1 MSRSA
6 HGREVGSGGT
16 PSAGVFTKSRA
27 GAPPGFFDC
36 EAAGLA
42 WLRVADGPRVA
53 RVLDVSPTRL
63 DLERVSPAAPTRE
76 AAHAFGRALA
86 VVHDAGAPAWGAPP
100 PGWTGDAFFG
110 PLDDPLPMPTGAWQ
124 DWPGFYAEAR
134 LAPVARQGLDRG
146 ALDAD
151 DARLLERLGERLADL
166 ARPALDD
173 SPARVHGDLW
183 SGNVLWGRREPGP
196 DGARDAVEAVLIDP
210 AAHGGHR
217 EADLAMLA
225 LFGAPFLDEIVAGYD
240 AAHPLARGWRHR
252 VALHQVYPVA
262 VHAVLF
268 GGGYRAQ
275 LRSTVRALL
284 GDA

>member
-1 MSRSA
+1 MSGP
-6 HGREVGSGGT
+6 GRGDG
-16 PSAGVFTKSRA
+16 SAGSPPDVFTKSRA
-27 GAPPGFFDC
+27 DAPAGFFDC

-42 WLRVADGPRVA
+42 WLRVPGGPRVA
-53 RVLDVSPTRL
+53 TVRGVGPTRL
-63 DLERVSPAAPTRE
+63 DLERVLPAAPTPE

-86 VVHDAGAPAWGAPP
+86 VVHDAGAQAWGAPP
-100 PGWTGDAFFG
+100 PGWSGDAFFG
-110 PLDDPLPMPTGAWQ
+110 PLDDPLPMPTGSWP
-124 DWPGFYAEAR
+124 DWPTFYAEAR
-134 LAPVARQGLDRG
+134 LLPVARQGRDRG

-151 DARLLERLGERLADL
+151 DARLLERLGARLADL

-183 SGNVLWGRREPGP
+183 SGNVLWSPLGPGP
-196 DGARDAVEAVLIDP
+196 GGRPGDVEAVLVDP

-225 LFGAPFLDEIVAGYD
+225 LFGAPFLEEILAGYD

-275 LRSTVRALL
+275 LRSSVRALL

>member
-1 MSRSA
+1 MRSP
-6 HGREVGSGGT
+6 GGA
-16 PSAGVFTKSRA
+16 PSGVFTKSRA
-27 GAPPGFFDC
+27 GAPRGFFDC
-36 EAAGLA
+36 EAAGLS
-42 WLRVADGPRVA
+42 WLAVEGGPRVA
-53 RVLDVSPTRL
+53 RVLGVSPTRL
-63 DLERVSPAAPTRE
+63 DLERVLPAAPTPE
-76 AAHAFGRALA
+76 AAEAFGRALA

-100 PGWTGDAFFG
+100 PGWTGDGFFG
-110 PLDDPLPMPTGAWQ
+110 PLDDPLPMPTGAWP
-124 DWPGFYAEAR
+124 DWPTFFAEAR
-134 LAPVARQGLDRG
+134 LLPVARQGRDRG

-151 DARLLERLGERLADL
+151 DARLLERLGDRLADL

-183 SGNVLWGRREPGP
+183 SGNVLWSPLDPGPGGRPGRRPG
-196 DGARDAVEAVLIDP
+196 AVEAVLIDP

-225 LFGAPFLDEIVAGYD
+225 LFGAPYLDQIVAGYD
-240 AAHPLARGWRHR
+240 AAHPLARGWRRR

-275 LRSTVRALL
+275 LRSSVRALL
-284 GDA
+284 GDV

>member
-1 MSRSA
+1 MSGP
-6 HGREVGSGGT
+6 GRGDGAGGA
-16 PSAGVFTKSRA
+16 PPGVFTTSRA
-27 GAPPGFFDC
+27 DAPPGFFDC
-36 EAAGLA
+36 EAAGLS
-42 WLRVADGPRVA
+42 WLAVAGGPRVA
-53 RVLDVSPTRL
+53 RALDVSPTRL
-63 DLERVSPAAPTRE
+63 DLERVLPAAPTPG

-86 VVHDAGAPAWGAPP
+86 VVHDAGAPSWGAAP
-100 PGWTGDAFFG
+100 PGWSGDAFFG
-110 PLDDPLPMPTGAWQ
+110 PLDDPLPMPTGSWP
-124 DWPGFYAEAR
+124 DWPTFYAEAR
-134 LAPVARQGLDRG
+134 LLPVARQGRDRG

-183 SGNVLWGRREPGP
+183 SGNVLWSPHDPGP
-196 DGARDAVEAVLIDP
+196 EGVADGVEAVLIDP

-240 AAHPLARGWRHR
+240 AVHPLARGWRHR

-275 LRSTVRALL
+275 LRSSVRALL
-284 GDA
+284 GDS

>member
-1 MSRSA
+1 MR
-6 HGREVGSGGT
+6 GGDAG
-16 PSAGVFTKSRA
+16 PEGASSSGVFTKSRA
-27 GAPPGFFDC
+27 DAPPGFFDC

-42 WLRVADGPRVA
+42 WLRVAGGPRVA
-53 RVLDVSPTRL
+53 QVLDVGTTHL
-63 DLERVSPAAPTRE
+63 DLERVVPAAPTPE

-86 VVHDAGAPAWGAPP
+86 VVHDARAPAWGAPA
-100 PGWTGDAFFG
+100 PGWQGDAFFG
-110 PLDDPLPMPTGAWQ
+110 PLDDPLPMPTGAWP
-124 DWPGFYAEAR
+124 DWPSFYAEAR
-134 LAPVARQGLDRG
+134 LLPVARQGRARG
-146 ALDAD
+146 ALDAG
-151 DARLLERLGERLADL
+151 DAELLERLGQRLPDL

-183 SGNVLWGRREPGP
+183 SGNVLWARREHRT
-196 DGARDAVEAVLIDP
+196 DGGQDAVEAVLIDP

-225 LFGAPFLDEIVAGYD
+225 LFGAPYLDEIVSGYQ

-275 LRSTVRALL
+275 LRSTVRTLL
-284 GDA
+284 GDD

>member
-1 MSRSA
+1 MRSP
-6 HGREVGSGGT
+6 GGA
-16 PSAGVFTKSRA
+16 PSGVFTKSRT
-27 GAPPGFFDC
+27 GAPPGFFTC

-42 WLRVADGPRVA
+42 WLDVACGPRVA
-53 RVLDVSPTRL
+53 RVLDVRPTGL
-63 DLERVSPAAPTRE
+63 DLERVLPAAPTPA

-100 PGWTGDAFFG
+100 PGWTGDGFFG
-110 PLDDPLPMPTGAWQ
+110 PLDDPLPMPTGSWP
-124 DWPGFYAEAR
+124 DWPTFYAEAR
-134 LAPVARQGLDRG
+134 LVPVARQGRDRG

-151 DARLLERLGERLADL
+151 DVHLLERLGGSLADL

-183 SGNVLWGRREPGP
+183 SGNVLWSPLGPGP
-196 DGARDAVEAVLIDP
+196 GGRPGGVEAVLIDP

-275 LRSTVRALL
+275 LRSSVRALL
-284 GDA
+284 GNG

>member
-1 MSRSA
+1 MRSP
-6 HGREVGSGGT
+6 GGAA
-16 PSAGVFTKSRA
+16 SGVFTKSRTH
-27 GAPPGFFDC
+27 APPGFFAC

-42 WLRVADGPRVA
+42 WLGVAGGPRVA

-63 DLERVSPAAPTRE
+63 DLERVLPAGPTPE
-76 AAHAFGRALA
+76 AAEAFGRALA
-86 VVHDAGAPAWGAPP
+86 VVHDAGAPAWGVPP
-100 PGWTGDAFFG
+100 PGWSGDAFFG
-110 PLDDPLPMPTGAWQ
+110 PLDDPLPMPTGAWS
-124 DWPGFYAEAR
+124 DWPTFYAEAR
-134 LAPVARQGLDRG
+134 LLPVARQGRDRG

-151 DARLLERLGERLADL
+151 DARLLERLGERLANL

-183 SGNVLWGRREPGP
+183 SGNVLWSPLGPGP
-196 DGARDAVEAVLIDP
+196 DGRPGGVEAVLIDP

-225 LFGAPFLDEIVAGYD
+225 LFGAPYLDEIVAGYD
-240 AAHPLARGWRHR
+240 AAHPLARGWRRR

-275 LRSTVRALL
+275 LRSSVRALL
-284 GDA
+284 DDA

>member
-1 MSRSA
+1 MRSP
-6 HGREVGSGGT
+6 GGA
-16 PSAGVFTKSRA
+16 PSGVFTKSRVD
-27 GAPPGFFDC
+27 APRGFFDC

-42 WLRVADGPRVA
+42 WLAVAGGPRVA

-63 DLERVSPAAPTRE
+63 DLERVLPAAPTPE
-76 AAHAFGRALA
+76 AAHAFGQALA
-86 VVHDAGAPAWGAPP
+86 VVHDAGAPSWGAPP
-100 PGWTGDAFFG
+100 PGWTGDGFFG
-110 PLDDPLPMPTGAWQ
+110 PLDDPLPMPTGAWP
-124 DWPGFYAEAR
+124 DWPTFYAEAR
-134 LAPVARQGLDRG
+134 LLPVARQGRDRG

-151 DARLLERLGERLADL
+151 DARLLERLGDRLADL
-166 ARPALDD
+166 ARPGLDD

-183 SGNVLWGRREPGP
+183 SGNVLWSPVGPGP
-196 DGARDAVEAVLIDP
+196 GGRPGGVEAVLIDP

-225 LFGAPFLDEIVAGYD
+225 LFGAPYLDEIVAGYD

-252 VALHQVYPVA
+252 VSLHQVYPVA

-275 LRSTVRALL
+275 LRSSVRALL

>member
-1 MSRSA
+1 MRSP
-6 HGREVGSGGT
+6 GGA
-16 PSAGVFTKSRA
+16 PSGVFTKSRV

-36 EAAGLA
+36 EAAGLS
-42 WLRVADGPRVA
+42 WLAVEGGPRVA
-53 RVLDVSPTRL
+53 QVLDVGTTHL
-63 DLERVSPAAPTRE
+63 DLERVVPAAPTPE

-86 VVHDAGAPAWGAPP
+86 VVHDARAPAWGAPA
-100 PGWTGDAFFG
+100 PGWQGDAFFG
-110 PLDDPLPMPTGAWQ
+110 PLDDPLPMPTGAWP
-124 DWPGFYAEAR
+124 DWPTFYAEAR
-134 LAPVARQGLDRG
+134 LLPVARQGRDRG

-151 DARLLERLGERLADL
+151 DVRLLERLGDRLTDL

-173 SPARVHGDLW
+173 TPARVHGDLW
-183 SGNVLWGRREPGP
+183 SGNVLWSPLDPGP
-196 DGARDAVEAVLIDP
+196 GGRPGGVEAVLIDP

-217 EADLAMLA
+217 ETDLAMLA
-225 LFGAPFLDEIVAGYD
+225 LFGAPYLDEIVSGYQ

-275 LRSTVRALL
+275 LRASVRALL